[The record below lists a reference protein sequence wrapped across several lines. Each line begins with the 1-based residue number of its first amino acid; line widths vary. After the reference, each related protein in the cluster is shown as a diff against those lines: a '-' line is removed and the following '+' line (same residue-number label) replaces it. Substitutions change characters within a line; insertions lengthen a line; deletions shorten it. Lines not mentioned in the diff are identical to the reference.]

1 MSRGSDPFEDLERLV
16 ERTRRE
22 FERVEDRLEARIEA
36 GLGDGGPPIPTPS
49 RIGAGQ
55 IGRVDLAD
63 HGGAYVVTVD
73 LPGFERDDVDVKLRE
88 ERLTIR
94 ADREDRVERAGP
106 TDGEDGRYVRR
117 ERRRRSVDR
126 TVNLPGPVV
135 PAEATASLHNGVLT
149 VRLPTRET
157 SDATGHEIDVE

>member
-1 MSRGSDPFEDLERLV
+1 MSRGPDPFEDLERLV

-22 FERVEDRLEARIEA
+22 FERVEDRIEARIEA

-49 RIGAGQ
+49 RVGAGQ

-63 HGGAYVVTVD
+63 DGTAYVVTVD
-73 LPGFERDDVDVKLRE
+73 LPGFERDDVDVDLRE
-88 ERLTIR
+88 QRLTIR
-94 ADREDRVERAGP
+94 ADREDRVDEAEP
-106 TDGEDGRYVRR
+106 TDGDDARYVRR

-126 TVNLPGPVV
+126 TVHLPGPVV

-149 VRLPTRET
+149 VRLPTRDRGDP
-157 SDATGHEIDVE
+157 SGHEIDVE